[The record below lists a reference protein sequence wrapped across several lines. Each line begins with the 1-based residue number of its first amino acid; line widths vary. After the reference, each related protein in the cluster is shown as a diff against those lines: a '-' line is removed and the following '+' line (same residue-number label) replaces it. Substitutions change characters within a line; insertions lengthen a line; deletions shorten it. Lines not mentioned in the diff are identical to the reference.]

1 MLAVGLLAL
10 PPAANAAE
18 SRAVSTARTTATLIT
33 DTDHIAPDTAFRT
46 ALRLKLAPG
55 WHTYW
60 KNPGDGGVPAELNLT
75 LPEGAKASE
84 IAWPAPDR
92 LMEGPIATYAF
103 TGELLLPVKITA
115 GSKPGSMSLQAE
127 ANWLVCKEICVP
139 EEAKFQLELPA
150 GTPAPSGE
158 APLFARADSR
168 TPRATG
174 WRATLAPD
182 ATLRVTG
189 AEISPASVAEAWF
202 MPATAGR
209 IDHGAAQKLSVAAG
223 ELTLALTPGHDLR
236 PDLPLDGVLSIL
248 DRSGQRSDAQLHAAP
263 GGPIAAPAAAAPL
276 ALGRMLGLAFLGGL
290 ILNLMPCVFP
300 VLAMKAVSL
309 AGGVARGEVRAHS
322 LSYTAGVLV
331 AFASLGLVL
340 LAARAAGAAAGWGFQ
355 FQSPAFVAGMAWLL
369 FAVGLNLSGVFQI
382 GASLSGTGQGLAMR
396 GGHIGSFFT
405 GLLAVLVA
413 TPCTAPFM
421 GAAIAGALAA
431 PPSVTVLVFL
441 TMGAGLASP
450 YLLLAVWPSLARA
463 APRPGRW
470 METFRQLLAFPM
482 YAASVWL
489 IWVIAQEA
497 GPQGVLATAS
507 GIVLVAFA
515 AWGLDLSQ
523 TLESLQPRRFA
534 RAAAVAALL
543 TAGAVLSGITT
554 APSSASPLSEAGAE
568 AFTPERLAALREE
581 GKPVFVNM
589 TAAWCVTCLL
599 NERVALGSTDI
610 RKAFADRG
618 IVYLKGDWTRQDPA
632 ITAFLRSHGRDG
644 VPLYLF
650 FPAKGGTPKML
661 PQILT
666 EGIVL
671 DALG

>member
-33 DTDHIAPDTAFRT
+33 DTDHIAPNTAFRA
-46 ALRLKLAPG
+46 ALRLNLAPG

-60 KNPGDGGVPAELNLT
+60 KNPGDGGVPAELT
-75 LPEGAKASE
+75 MALPDGATASD

-92 LMEGPIATYAF
+92 LTEGPIATYAF
-103 TGELLLPVKITA
+103 TGELLLPVRITP

-150 GTPAPSGE
+150 GTPAPSAE

-168 TPRATG
+168 TPRQTG
-174 WRATLAPD
+174 LHATLSPD

-189 AEISPASVAEAWF
+189 AEISPSSIAEAWF
-202 MPATAGR
+202 MPAAAGR
-209 IDHGAAQKLSVAAG
+209 IDHGAAQKLSVTPG
-223 ELTLALTPGHDLR
+223 ELTLALTPGRDFR
-236 PDLPLDGVLSIL
+236 SDLPLDGVLSIL
-248 DRSGQRSDAQLHAAP
+248 DRSGQRSDAELHAAP
-263 GGPIAAPAAAAPL
+263 GGPLAAPPASPL

-396 GGHIGSFFT
+396 GGHLGSFFT

-450 YLLLAVWPSLARA
+450 YLLLAAWPSAARA

-489 IWVIAQEA
+489 VWVIAQEA

-515 AWGLDLSQ
+515 AWGLGLSQ
-523 TLESLQPRRFA
+523 TLETLRPRRFA

-568 AFTPERLAALREE
+568 VFTPERLAALRGE

-610 RKAFADRG
+610 RKVFADRG

-644 VPLYLF
+644 VPLYVY
-650 FPAKGGTPKML
+650 FPTNGGTPKIL

-666 EGIVL
+666 EAIVL
-671 DALG
+671 SALE